1 MSKEA
6 DEPKTGFKLSQL
18 PAEDRRMIIEV
29 LKAGQIYPRMLDG
42 FETAFVNE
50 IVPRYAKYG
59 MSMMIVGQQ
68 LEQFKK
74 MAVKLN
80 V

>member
-1 MSKEA
+1 MSKDA
-6 DEPKTGFKLSQL
+6 DQPKSGSKLSQL

-59 MSMMIVGQQ
+59 LSMMVVGQQ

-74 MAVKLN
+74 LAVKLN